1 MSRRLGGIGP
11 EAVFVVRTLAMLTT
25 LLAALA
31 TWDDIMAAGKL
42 MEAVVEVRVM
52 ESFPT

>member
-1 MSRRLGGIGP
+1 
-11 EAVFVVRTLAMLTT
+11 MLTT

-31 TWDDIMAAGKL
+31 AWDDMMATGRL
-42 MEAVVEVRVM
+42 MKAVVEVRVM